1 MNIDL
6 AMTILDI
13 AGVNISALDMDGQS
27 FLPQLVSGDIF
38 ATIFSCTRFLGHL
51 HIFLDFLRCPR
62 FLVRKNNQAWKW

>member
-13 AGVNISALDMDGQS
+13 AGVNISVLDMDGQS

-38 ATIFSCTRFLGHL
+38 TSLYSRMYSINSVIFSFITAL
-51 HIFLDFLRCPR
+51 HSRRCS
-62 FLVRKNNQAWKW
+62 K